1 MCWVIL
7 LSHILNKPKLKTD
20 FNVLYLFPIVLA
32 STILTSTAFE
42 PFWNVHYHLAHSL
55 VEGIC
60 IYLAFTGFIIALTL
74 FSHVPNEIQLLGVGF
89 LSAAVF
95 DLAHI
100 LSSVG
105 VITSSLAS
113 FDLAGRY
120 WVAGRLVEAIVLF
133 LTTRGVSF
141 RYNPWFCFTITLTVM
156 LLVSFAFWRFPNLL
170 PPLYQVGVGAT
181 LTKAFIEYIIVA
193 IFSLSLLHIYRTYS
207 GECFFN
213 KRHVVLAI
221 LIAIPAELIFAVF
234 PSTTSFQSAWGH
246 LLKICY
252 YYYLFKGIFVNTII
266 YPYQQM
272 EQSFER
278 FMISFHSS
286 PVMKVIISLNDYS
299 YIDVNQAY
307 LNNTGFTR
315 DDIIGKSQREV
326 SSLSLDT
333 HQFIANGPV
342 SNLQIKYN
350 TKEGNVR
357 EAILNTEVII
367 LNSNRFLYYEFID
380 ITEKNRYER
389 ELTRLD
395 RLNIVG
401 QMAAGIGHEVR
412 NPLTTVRG
420 FLQIFS
426 KNEELKKYEDYLH
439 LMISELDRA
448 NAIITEFL
456 SLTRTKSVHQSEH
469 SLNDIINHLMP
480 LLQAKAWKEDKSIT
494 PDLHPIPKILLN
506 EDEIRQLLLN
516 LINNGL
522 DASEAKGA
530 VTISTYGEDEAIILA
545 IKDEGAGIPKEAQDK
560 IGLPFYTTKASGTGL
575 GLATCFKIAERHNA
589 KIDFVTGSEGTTFFV
604 KFQPVRYEI
613 ENTTNSLSISA

>member
-1 MCWVIL
+1 MV
-7 LSHILNKPKLKTD
+7 
-20 FNVLYLFPIVLA
+20 
-32 STILTSTAFE
+32 STTLTSIAFE
-42 PFWNVHYHLAHSL
+42 PFWSSHYQVTHSL
-55 VEGIC
+55 IEGIC

-74 FSHVPNEIQLLGVGF
+74 FKRAPQEIQLLGVGF

-95 DLAHI
+95 DTAHI

-105 VITSSLAS
+105 VITNSLVTY
-113 FDLAGRY
+113 DLAGRY
-120 WVAGRLVEAIVLF
+120 WVAGRLVEAIVLY
-133 LTTRGVSF
+133 LTTQGVSF
-141 RYNPWFCFTITLTVM
+141 RYNRWLCFSVTFAVVS
-156 LLVSFAFWRFPNLL
+156 LLSFAFWRFPNLL
-170 PPLYQVGVGAT
+170 PPLYLVGVGAT
-181 LTKAFIEYIIVA
+181 LTKAIIEYTIVA
-193 IFSLSLLHIYRTYS
+193 IFSLSLIQIYRTYA
-207 GECFFN
+207 GEHFFN

-221 LIAIPAELIFAVF
+221 LTAIPAELIFAVF

-246 LLKICY
+246 CLKICY
-252 YYYLFKGIFVNTII
+252 YYYLFKGIFANTII

-272 EQSFER
+272 EQSSER
-278 FMISFHSS
+278 FMLSFHSS
-286 PVMKVIISLNDYS
+286 PVMKAIVSVKDYRF
-299 YIDVNQAY
+299 IDVNQAY

-315 DDIIGKSQREV
+315 EDVIGKTQREI
-326 SSLSLDT
+326 SCLALDT
-333 HQFIANGPV
+333 HQLIANGPV

-350 TKEGNVR
+350 TKQRHIR
-357 EAILNTEVII
+357 EAILNTEVIL
-367 LNSNRFLYYEFID
+367 LNGNRYLYYEFID

-420 FLQIFS
+420 FLQIFA
-426 KNEELKKYEDYLH
+426 NNAELKKYDDYLH

-456 SLTRTKSVHQSEH
+456 SLTRTKSSHQSEH
-469 SLNDIINHLMP
+469 SLNEIIDHLMP

-522 DASEAKGA
+522 DATERKGA
-530 VTISTYGEDEAIILA
+530 VTIRTYSEGEAIVLA
-545 IKDEGAGIPKEAQDK
+545 IKDEGTGIPEEAQEK
-560 IGLPFYTTKASGTGL
+560 IGLPFYTTKANGTGL
-575 GLATCFKIAERHNA
+575 GLATCYKIAERHNA
-589 KIDFVTGSEGTTFFV
+589 KMDFITGSEGTTFFV
-604 KFQPVRYEI
+604 KFQPVRYEK
-613 ENTTNSLSISA
+613 EHRTTSLAISA